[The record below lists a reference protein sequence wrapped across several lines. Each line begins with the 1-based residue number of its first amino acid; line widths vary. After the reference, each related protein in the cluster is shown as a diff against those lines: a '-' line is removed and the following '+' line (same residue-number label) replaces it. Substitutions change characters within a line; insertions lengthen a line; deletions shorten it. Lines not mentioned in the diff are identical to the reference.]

1 VALMILRNDP
11 RPLTER
17 QQLGQLPRMEVMGLF
32 RRLGGH
38 VLIAIRA
45 TIIFASGLTRG
56 STVPQT
62 ASDGDGSA
70 VARDKGSVGCLDSL
84 GSPR

>member
-1 VALMILRNDP
+1 
-11 RPLTER
+11 
-17 QQLGQLPRMEVMGLF
+17 MEVMGLT

-45 TIIFASGLTRG
+45 TIIFASGSTRG

-62 ASDGDGSA
+62 ASHGDGSA
-70 VARDKGSVGCLDSL
+70 VARDKGSVGCLDCL
-84 GSPR
+84 GSLR